1 MVCDVFRDTPY
12 RLSCALLC
20 LQVGKLT
27 SVMELFVQ
35 GCAVVN
41 QNLILNGDNGFEE
54 IFGLQIVELHAL
66 CSSDA
71 DFDMARAAVECIQRT
86 KEPKKLLL
94 QCRSPSAAGKFSF
107 LPAL

>member
-1 MVCDVFRDTPY
+1 MCDVFRDTPY

-41 QNLILNGDNGFEE
+41 QDLILSGDDGFGE
-54 IFGLQIVELHAL
+54 IFGLQSVELHAL

-71 DFDMARAAVECIQRT
+71 DFDMARDAVDYIQRT
-86 KEPKKLLL
+86 EEPRRLLL